1 MLLITTKT
9 IERNKKMA
17 TLSEW
22 TEFAENSRFKD
33 IPIKS
38 FAAKDEWV
46 DNFMSRF
53 HSKIRINQLRNFF
66 GEIQTIKNNP
76 TIWQDSELV
85 ELKNKLAMV
94 EMNLAYDYG
103 RNVITK
109 DFFET
114 ITASLKKIEDEKD
127 FKQFVVFIQSLIA
140 YHKFHSNR

>member
-1 MLLITTKT
+1 
-9 IERNKKMA
+9 MA

-22 TEFAENSRFKD
+22 TEFAENHRFKD

-38 FAAKDEWV
+38 FAAKDEWA

-53 HSKIRINQLRNFF
+53 YSKIRINQLRNFF
-66 GEIQTIKNNP
+66 GEIQAIKNNP
-76 TIWQDSELV
+76 SIWKDADQQ
-85 ELKNKLAMV
+85 ELKNKLAML

-114 ITASLKKIEDEKD
+114 IIASLKKIEDEKD
-127 FKQFVVFIQSLIA
+127 FQQFVVFIQSLIA